1 MPVVSE
7 ANLID
12 THAHLEMP
20 QFDGDR
26 DEVIKRTVESGI
38 SLIIDVGSDLSGSR
52 TALEL
57 ARRYDFIYASAGIHP
72 HEGKGVTIETY
83 KEVRKLL
90 SDPKVVAVGEIGLDY
105 YKDYSP
111 RDIQQ
116 REFINQIRIA
126 KEFKKPVIVHSRD
139 AREDTLKILKDEKV
153 SEIGGIMHCFSGDEE
168 MARRCMDMGFYI
180 SFAGPVT
187 YPNAERLRS
196 VVKSIPTNRLLTET
210 DCPYLAPQ
218 QMRGKRNEPAYV
230 RYVAEKIAE
239 VKGLSLEDVERV
251 IRLNVYNLFEIG
263 DIDKTGRRTY
273 KIRNSLYLNITN
285 RCTNECFFCTRI
297 SDPWVHGYNLR
308 LEGEPSAEDI
318 IKEIGDPNV
327 YDEVVF
333 CGYGEPTLR
342 LDVIKEVSRRVKDMG
357 GKVRLDTNGHGNL
370 INKRNILPEL
380 KGIIDTIS
388 ISLNAENS
396 EKYNKICHPVFNGS
410 AGSPFTYEAV
420 KDFIREAKKYI
431 PEVIATIVDV
441 PEVDEEK
448 CKEIAEKEL
457 GVKFRERRYNVVG

>member
-72 HEGKGVTIETY
+72 HEVKGVTIETY
-83 KEVRKLL
+83 KEIRELL

-168 MARRCMDMGFYI
+168 MAKICMDMGFYI

-187 YPNAERLRS
+187 YPNADKLRK

-239 VKGLSLEDVERV
+239 VKGLSLEDIER
-251 IRLNVYNLFEIG
+251 IIELNVYNLFRIG
-263 DIDKTGRRTY
+263 RPDKMGRITY

-297 SDPWVHGYNLR
+297 SDPWVQGYNLR

-318 IKEIGDPNV
+318 IKEIGDPKV

-342 LDVIKEVSRRVKDMG
+342 LNIIKEVSKKIKEIG
-357 GKVRLDTNGHGNL
+357 GKIRLNTNGHGNL

-388 ISLNAENS
+388 ISLNAEDN
-396 EKYNKICHPVFNGS
+396 EKYNKICHPIFKNG
-410 AGSPFTYEAV
+410 TYEAV
-420 KDFIREAKKYI
+420 KEFIREAKKYI
-431 PEVIATIVDV
+431 PEVVATIVDV

-457 GVKFRERRYNVVG
+457 GVKFRERRYNIVG

>member
-1 MPVVSE
+1 M
-7 ANLID
+7 ID

-57 ARRYDFIYASAGIHP
+57 ARRYDFIYASVGIHP
-72 HEGKGVTIETY
+72 HEVKEITTDTY
-83 KEVRKLL
+83 KEIRKLIT
-90 SDPKVVAVGEIGLDY
+90 DPKVVAVGEIGLDY

-168 MARRCMDMGFYI
+168 MAKICMDMGFYI

-187 YPNAERLRS
+187 YPNADKLRK

-230 RYVAEKIAE
+230 RHVAEKVAE
-239 VKGLSLEDVERV
+239 VKGLTVEDIERV
-251 IRLNVYNLFEIG
+251 IRLNVHNLFGIGDVNEIG
-263 DIDKTGRRTY
+263 RVTY

-285 RCTNECFFCTRI
+285 RCTNECYFCARTT
-297 SDPWVHGYNLR
+297 DPWVQGYNLR
-308 LEGEPSAEDI
+308 LEDEPLSEDI
-318 IKEIGDPNV
+318 LKEIGDPKR
-327 YDEVVF
+327 YDEIVF

-342 LDVIKEVSRRVKDMG
+342 LNVIEEVSKKVKEMG
-357 GKVRLDTNGHGNL
+357 GKIRLNTNGHGNL

-380 KGIIDTIS
+380 KGLVDTIS
-388 ISLNAENS
+388 VSIDAEDS
-396 EKYNKICHPVFNGS
+396 EKYNKICHPVFKNG
-410 AGSPFTYEAV
+410 TYEAV
-420 KDFIREAKKYI
+420 KEFIMEAKKYI
-431 PEVIATIVDV
+431 SEVIATIVDV

>member
-72 HEGKGVTIETY
+72 HEVKGVTIETY

-187 YPNAERLRS
+187 YPNADKLRK

-239 VKGLSLEDVERV
+239 VKGLSLEDIER
-251 IRLNVYNLFEIG
+251 IIELNVYNLFRIG
-263 DIDKTGRRTY
+263 RPDKMGRRTY

-297 SDPWVHGYNLR
+297 SDPWVQGYNLR

-318 IKEIGDPNV
+318 IKEIGDPKV

-342 LDVIKEVSRRVKDMG
+342 LNIIKEVSKKIKEIG
-357 GKVRLDTNGHGNL
+357 GKIRLNTNGHGNL

-388 ISLNAENS
+388 ISLNAEDN
-396 EKYNKICHPVFNGS
+396 EKYNKICHPIFKNG
-410 AGSPFTYEAV
+410 TYEAV
-420 KDFIREAKKYI
+420 KEFIREAKKYI
-431 PEVIATIVDV
+431 PDVVATIVDV

-457 GVKFRERRYNVVG
+457 GVKFRERRYNIVG

>member
-72 HEGKGVTIETY
+72 HEVKGVTIETY
-83 KEVRKLL
+83 KEIRELL

-168 MARRCMDMGFYI
+168 MAKICMDMGFYI

-187 YPNAERLRS
+187 YPNADKLRK

-239 VKGLSLEDVERV
+239 VKGLSLEDIER
-251 IRLNVYNLFEIG
+251 IIELNVYNLFRIG
-263 DIDKTGRRTY
+263 RPDKMGRRTY

-297 SDPWVHGYNLR
+297 SDPWVQGYNLR

-318 IKEIGDPNV
+318 IKEIGDPKV

-342 LDVIKEVSRRVKDMG
+342 LNIIKEVSKKIKELG
-357 GKVRLDTNGHGNL
+357 GKIRLNTNGHGNL

-388 ISLNAENS
+388 ISLNAEDN
-396 EKYNKICHPVFNGS
+396 EKYNKICHPIFKNG
-410 AGSPFTYEAV
+410 TYEAV
-420 KDFIREAKKYI
+420 KEFIREAKKYI
-431 PEVIATIVDV
+431 PDVVATIVDV

-457 GVKFRERRYNVVG
+457 GVKFRERRYNIVG

>member
-72 HEGKGVTIETY
+72 HEVKGVTIETY
-83 KEVRKLL
+83 KEIRELL

-187 YPNAERLRS
+187 YPNADKLRK

-239 VKGLSLEDVERV
+239 VKGLSLEDIER
-251 IRLNVYNLFEIG
+251 IIELNVYNLFRIG
-263 DIDKTGRRTY
+263 RPDKMGRRTY

-297 SDPWVHGYNLR
+297 SDPWVQGYNLR

-318 IKEIGDPNV
+318 IKEIGDPKV

-342 LDVIKEVSRRVKDMG
+342 LNIIKEVSKKIKELG
-357 GKVRLDTNGHGNL
+357 GKIRLNTNGHGNL

-388 ISLNAENS
+388 ISLNAEDN
-396 EKYNKICHPVFNGS
+396 EKYNKICHPIFKNG
-410 AGSPFTYEAV
+410 TYEAV
-420 KDFIREAKKYI
+420 KEFIREAKKYI
-431 PEVIATIVDV
+431 PDVVATIVDV

-457 GVKFRERRYNVVG
+457 GVKFRERRYNIVG

>member
-72 HEGKGVTIETY
+72 HEVKGVTIETY

-168 MARRCMDMGFYI
+168 MARMCMDMGFYI

-187 YPNAERLRS
+187 YPNADKLRK

-239 VKGLSLEDVERV
+239 VKGLSLEDIER
-251 IRLNVYNLFEIG
+251 IIELNVYNLFRIG
-263 DIDKTGRRTY
+263 RPDKMGRRTY

-297 SDPWVHGYNLR
+297 SDPWVQGYNLR

-318 IKEIGDPNV
+318 IKEIGDPKV

-342 LDVIKEVSRRVKDMG
+342 LNIIKEVSKKIKELG
-357 GKVRLDTNGHGNL
+357 GKIRLNTNGHGNL

-388 ISLNAENS
+388 ISLNAEDN
-396 EKYNKICHPVFNGS
+396 EKYNKICHPIFKNG
-410 AGSPFTYEAV
+410 TYEAV
-420 KDFIREAKKYI
+420 KEFIREAKKYI
-431 PEVIATIVDV
+431 PDVVATIVDV

-457 GVKFRERRYNVVG
+457 GVKFRERRYNIVG

>member
-72 HEGKGVTIETY
+72 HEVKGVTIETY
-83 KEVRKLL
+83 KEIRELL

-187 YPNAERLRS
+187 YPNADKLRK

-239 VKGLSLEDVERV
+239 VKGLSLEDIER
-251 IRLNVYNLFEIG
+251 IIELNVYNLFRIG
-263 DIDKTGRRTY
+263 RPDKMGRRTY

-297 SDPWVHGYNLR
+297 SDPWVQGYNLR

-318 IKEIGDPNV
+318 IKEIGDPKV

-342 LDVIKEVSRRVKDMG
+342 LNIIKEVSKKIKEIG
-357 GKVRLDTNGHGNL
+357 GKIRLNTNGHGNL

-388 ISLNAENS
+388 ISLNAEDN
-396 EKYNKICHPVFNGS
+396 EKYNKICHPIFKNG
-410 AGSPFTYEAV
+410 TYEAV
-420 KDFIREAKKYI
+420 KEFIREAKKYI
-431 PEVIATIVDV
+431 PEVVATIVDV

-457 GVKFRERRYNVVG
+457 GVKFRERRYNIVG

>member
-1 MPVVSE
+1 MPVVSK

-26 DEVIKRTVESGI
+26 DEVIKKAVDSGI

-57 ARRYDFIYASAGIHP
+57 AHRYDFIYASAGIHP
-72 HEGKGVTIETY
+72 HEVKGVTIETY
-83 KEVRKLL
+83 KEIRKLL
-90 SDPKVVAVGEIGLDY
+90 SDPKVIAIGEIGLDY

-139 AREDTLKILKDEKV
+139 AREDTLEILKDEKV

-187 YPNAERLRS
+187 YPNADKLRK
-196 VVKSIPTNRLLTET
+196 VIKSIPTNRLLTET

-218 QMRGKRNEPAYV
+218 QMRGKRNEPANV

-239 VKGLSLEDVERV
+239 AKGLNFEDIERT
-251 IRLNVYNLFEIG
+251 IELNVYNLFRIG
-263 DIDKTGRRTY
+263 RPDKTGRITY

-297 SDPWVHGYNLR
+297 SDPWVQGYNLR

-318 IKEIGDPNV
+318 IKEIGDPKV

-342 LDVIKEVSRRVKDMG
+342 LSLIKEVSKKIKEMG
-357 GKVRLDTNGHGNL
+357 GKIRLNTNGHGNL

-380 KGIIDTIS
+380 KGLVDS
-388 ISLNAENS
+388 VSVSLNAENS
-396 EKYNKICHPVFNGS
+396 EKYNKICHPIFKND
-410 AGSPFTYEAV
+410 TYEAV

-431 PEVIATIVDV
+431 PEVVATIVDV

>member
-7 ANLID
+7 VNLID

-72 HEGKGVTIETY
+72 HEVKGVTIETY
-83 KEVRKLL
+83 KEIREML

-187 YPNAERLRS
+187 YPNADKLRK

-230 RYVAEKIAE
+230 RYMAEKIAE
-239 VKGLSLEDVERV
+239 VKGLSLEDIER
-251 IRLNVYNLFEIG
+251 IIELNVYNLFRIG
-263 DIDKTGRRTY
+263 RPDKIGRITY

-297 SDPWVHGYNLR
+297 SDPWVQGYNLR

-318 IKEIGDPNV
+318 LKEIGDPKV

-342 LDVIKEVSRRVKDMG
+342 LNIIKEVSKKIKEIG
-357 GKVRLDTNGHGNL
+357 GKIRLNTNGHGNL

-388 ISLNAENS
+388 ISLNAEDN
-396 EKYNKICHPVFNGS
+396 EKYNKICHPIFKNG
-410 AGSPFTYEAV
+410 TYEAV
-420 KDFIREAKKYI
+420 KEFIREAKKYI
-431 PEVIATIVDV
+431 PEVVATIVDV

>member
-72 HEGKGVTIETY
+72 HEVKGVTIETY

-187 YPNAERLRS
+187 YPNADKLRK

-239 VKGLSLEDVERV
+239 VKGLSLEDIER
-251 IRLNVYNLFEIG
+251 IIELNVYNLFRIG
-263 DIDKTGRRTY
+263 RPDKMGRRTY

-297 SDPWVHGYNLR
+297 SDPWVQGYNLR

-318 IKEIGDPNV
+318 IKEIGDPKV

-342 LDVIKEVSRRVKDMG
+342 LNIIKEVSKKIKELG
-357 GKVRLDTNGHGNL
+357 GKIRLNTNGHGNL

-388 ISLNAENS
+388 ISLNAEDN
-396 EKYNKICHPVFNGS
+396 EKYNKICHPIFKNG
-410 AGSPFTYEAV
+410 TYEAV
-420 KDFIREAKKYI
+420 KEFIREAKKYI
-431 PEVIATIVDV
+431 PDVVATIVDV

-457 GVKFRERRYNVVG
+457 GVKFRERRYNIVG

>member
-38 SLIIDVGSDLSGSR
+38 SLIIDVGSDLKGSR

-72 HEGKGVTIETY
+72 HEVKGVTIETY

-187 YPNAERLRS
+187 YPNADKLRK

-239 VKGLSLEDVERV
+239 VKGLSLEDIER
-251 IRLNVYNLFEIG
+251 IIELNVYNLFRIG
-263 DIDKTGRRTY
+263 RPDKMGRRTY

-297 SDPWVHGYNLR
+297 SDPWVQGYNLR

-318 IKEIGDPNV
+318 IKEIGDPKV

-342 LDVIKEVSRRVKDMG
+342 LNIIKEVSKKIKELG
-357 GKVRLDTNGHGNL
+357 GKIRLNTNGHGNL

-388 ISLNAENS
+388 ISLNAEDN
-396 EKYNKICHPVFNGS
+396 EKYNKICHPIFKNG
-410 AGSPFTYEAV
+410 TYEAV
-420 KDFIREAKKYI
+420 KEFIREAKKYI
-431 PEVIATIVDV
+431 PEVVATIVDV

-457 GVKFRERRYNVVG
+457 GVKFRERRYNIVG

>member
-72 HEGKGVTIETY
+72 HEVKGVTIETY
-83 KEVRKLL
+83 KEIRELL

-168 MARRCMDMGFYI
+168 MAKICMDMGFYI

-187 YPNAERLRS
+187 YPNADKLRK

-239 VKGLSLEDVERV
+239 VKGLSLEDIER
-251 IRLNVYNLFEIG
+251 IIELNVYNLFRIG
-263 DIDKTGRRTY
+263 RPDKMGRRTY

-297 SDPWVHGYNLR
+297 SDPWVQGYNLR

-318 IKEIGDPNV
+318 IKEIGDPKV

-342 LDVIKEVSRRVKDMG
+342 LNIIKEVSKKIKELG
-357 GKVRLDTNGHGNL
+357 GKIRLNTNGHGNL

-388 ISLNAENS
+388 ISLNAEDN
-396 EKYNKICHPVFNGS
+396 EKYNKICHPIFKNG
-410 AGSPFTYEAV
+410 TYEAV
-420 KDFIREAKKYI
+420 KEFIREAKKYI
-431 PEVIATIVDV
+431 PEVVATIVDV

-457 GVKFRERRYNVVG
+457 GVKFRERRYNIVG

>member
-72 HEGKGVTIETY
+72 HEVKGVTIETY
-83 KEVRKLL
+83 KEIRELL

-180 SFAGPVT
+180 SFAGPIT
-187 YPNAERLRS
+187 YPNADKLRK
-196 VVKSIPTNRLLTET
+196 VVKSIPTNRLLIET

-230 RYVAEKIAE
+230 RHVAEKVAE
-239 VKGLSLEDVERV
+239 VKGLTVEDIERV
-251 IRLNVYNLFEIG
+251 IRLNVHNLFGIGDVNEIG
-263 DIDKTGRRTY
+263 RVTY

-285 RCTNECFFCTRI
+285 RCTNECYFCARTT
-297 SDPWVHGYNLR
+297 DPWVQGYNLR
-308 LEGEPSAEDI
+308 LEDEPLSEDI
-318 IKEIGDPNV
+318 LKEIGDPKR
-327 YDEVVF
+327 YDEIVF

-342 LDVIKEVSRRVKDMG
+342 LNVIEEVSKKVKEMG
-357 GKVRLDTNGHGNL
+357 GKIRLNTNGHGNL

-380 KGIIDTIS
+380 KGLVDTIS
-388 ISLNAENS
+388 VSIDAEDS
-396 EKYNKICHPVFNGS
+396 EKYNKICHPVFKNG
-410 AGSPFTYEAV
+410 TYEAV
-420 KDFIREAKKYI
+420 KEFIMEAKKYI
-431 PEVIATIVDV
+431 PEVVATIVDV

>member
-38 SLIIDVGSDLSGSR
+38 SLIIDVGSDLKGSR

-72 HEGKGVTIETY
+72 HEVKGVTIETY
-83 KEVRKLL
+83 KEIRELL

-187 YPNAERLRS
+187 YPNADKLRK

-239 VKGLSLEDVERV
+239 VKGLSLEDIER
-251 IRLNVYNLFEIG
+251 IIELNVYNLFRIG
-263 DIDKTGRRTY
+263 RPDKMGRRTY

-297 SDPWVHGYNLR
+297 SDPWVQGYNLR

-318 IKEIGDPNV
+318 IKEIGDPKV

-342 LDVIKEVSRRVKDMG
+342 LNIIKEVSKKIKELG
-357 GKVRLDTNGHGNL
+357 GKIRLNTNGHGNL

-388 ISLNAENS
+388 ISLNAEDN
-396 EKYNKICHPVFNGS
+396 EKYNKICHPIFKNG
-410 AGSPFTYEAV
+410 TYEAV
-420 KDFIREAKKYI
+420 KEFIREAKKYI
-431 PEVIATIVDV
+431 PEVVATIVDV

>member
-72 HEGKGVTIETY
+72 HEVKGVTIETY
-83 KEVRKLL
+83 KEIRELL

-168 MARRCMDMGFYI
+168 MAKICMDMGFYI

-187 YPNAERLRS
+187 YPNADKLRK

-239 VKGLSLEDVERV
+239 VKGLSLEDIER
-251 IRLNVYNLFEIG
+251 IIELNVYNLFRIG
-263 DIDKTGRRTY
+263 RPDKMGRRTY

-297 SDPWVHGYNLR
+297 SDPWVQGYNLR

-318 IKEIGDPNV
+318 IKEIGDPKV

-342 LDVIKEVSRRVKDMG
+342 LNIIKEVSKKIKELG
-357 GKVRLDTNGHGNL
+357 GKIRLNTNGHGNL

-380 KGIIDTIS
+380 KGIIDNIS
-388 ISLNAENS
+388 ISLNAEDN
-396 EKYNKICHPVFNGS
+396 EKYNKICHPIFKNG
-410 AGSPFTYEAV
+410 TYEAV
-420 KDFIREAKKYI
+420 KEFIREAKKYI
-431 PEVIATIVDV
+431 PEVVATIVDV

-457 GVKFRERRYNVVG
+457 GVKFRERRYNIVG

>member
-1 MPVVSE
+1 MPEMSK

-26 DEVIKRTVESGI
+26 DEVIKKAVDSGI

-72 HEGKGVTIETY
+72 HEVKGVTIETY
-83 KEVRKLL
+83 KEIRELL

-105 YKDYSP
+105 YKDYAP

-153 SEIGGIMHCFSGDEE
+153 AEIGGIMHCFSGDEE
-168 MARRCMDMGFYI
+168 MANRCMDMGFYI
-180 SFAGPVT
+180 SFAGPIT
-187 YPNAERLRS
+187 YPNADKLRK

-218 QMRGKRNEPAYV
+218 QMRGKRNEPANV
-230 RYVAEKIAE
+230 RYVAEKIAAL
-239 VKGLSLEDVERV
+239 KGLSLEDIER
-251 IRLNVYNLFEIG
+251 IIELNVYNLFGIG
-263 DIDKTGRRTY
+263 RPDKTGRITY

-297 SDPWVHGYNLR
+297 SDPWVQGYNLR
-308 LEGEPSAEDI
+308 LEGEPSAGDI
-318 IKEIGDPNV
+318 IKEIGDPKV

-342 LDVIKEVSRRVKDMG
+342 LSLIKEVSKKIKELG
-357 GKVRLDTNGHGNL
+357 GKIRLNTNGHGNL

-388 ISLNAENS
+388 ISLNAEDN
-396 EKYNKICHPVFNGS
+396 EKYNKICHPIFKNG
-410 AGSPFTYEAV
+410 TYEAV

-431 PEVIATIVDV
+431 PEVVATIVDV
-441 PEVDEEK
+441 PEVDEEECRK
-448 CKEIAEKEL
+448 IAEKEL
-457 GVKFRERRYNVVG
+457 GVKFRERRYNIVG

>member
-1 MPVVSE
+1 M
-7 ANLID
+7 ID

-38 SLIIDVGSDLSGSR
+38 SLIIDVGSDLKGSR

-72 HEGKGVTIETY
+72 HEVKGVTIETY
-83 KEVRKLL
+83 KEIRELL

-187 YPNAERLRS
+187 YPNADKLRK

-239 VKGLSLEDVERV
+239 VKGLSLEDIER
-251 IRLNVYNLFEIG
+251 IIELNVYNLFRIG
-263 DIDKTGRRTY
+263 RPDKMGRRTY

-297 SDPWVHGYNLR
+297 SDPWVQGYNLR

-318 IKEIGDPNV
+318 IKEIGDPKV

-342 LDVIKEVSRRVKDMG
+342 LNIIKEVSKKIKELG
-357 GKVRLDTNGHGNL
+357 GKIRLNTNGHGNL

-388 ISLNAENS
+388 ISLNAEDN
-396 EKYNKICHPVFNGS
+396 EKYNKICHPIFKNG
-410 AGSPFTYEAV
+410 TYEAV
-420 KDFIREAKKYI
+420 KEFIREAKKYI
-431 PEVIATIVDV
+431 PDVVATIVDV

-457 GVKFRERRYNVVG
+457 GVKFRERRYNIVG

>member
-72 HEGKGVTIETY
+72 HEVKGVTIETY
-83 KEVRKLL
+83 KEIRELL

-187 YPNAERLRS
+187 YPNADKLRK

-239 VKGLSLEDVERV
+239 VKGLSLEDIER
-251 IRLNVYNLFEIG
+251 IIELNVYNLFRIG
-263 DIDKTGRRTY
+263 RPDKMGRRTY

-297 SDPWVHGYNLR
+297 SDPWVQGYNLR

-318 IKEIGDPNV
+318 IKEIGDPKV

-342 LDVIKEVSRRVKDMG
+342 LNIIKEVSKKIKELG
-357 GKVRLDTNGHGNL
+357 GKIRLNTNGHGNL

-388 ISLNAENS
+388 ISLNAEDN
-396 EKYNKICHPVFNGS
+396 EKYNKICHPIFKNG
-410 AGSPFTYEAV
+410 TYEAV
-420 KDFIREAKKYI
+420 KEFIREAKKYI
-431 PEVIATIVDV
+431 PEVVATIVDV

-457 GVKFRERRYNVVG
+457 GVKFRERRYNIVG

>member
-72 HEGKGVTIETY
+72 HEVKGVTIETY
-83 KEVRKLL
+83 KEIREML

-126 KEFKKPVIVHSRD
+126 KEFKKPVIVHCRD

-153 SEIGGIMHCFSGDEE
+153 SEIGGIMHYFSGDEE

-239 VKGLSLEDVERV
+239 VKGLSLEDIER
-251 IRLNVYNLFEIG
+251 IIELNVYNLFRIG
-263 DIDKTGRRTY
+263 RPDKMGRITY

-297 SDPWVHGYNLR
+297 SDPWVQGYNLR
-308 LEGEPSAEDI
+308 LECEPSAEDI
-318 IKEIGDPNV
+318 IKEIGDPKV

-342 LDVIKEVSRRVKDMG
+342 LNIIKEVSKKIKELG
-357 GKVRLDTNGHGNL
+357 GKIRLNTNGHGNL

-388 ISLNAENS
+388 ISLNAEDN
-396 EKYNKICHPVFNGS
+396 EKYNKICHPIFKNG
-410 AGSPFTYEAV
+410 TYEAV
-420 KDFIREAKKYI
+420 KEFIREAKKYI
-431 PEVIATIVDV
+431 PEVVATIVDV

-457 GVKFRERRYNVVG
+457 GVKFRERKYNVVG

>member
-72 HEGKGVTIETY
+72 HEVKGVTIETY
-83 KEVRKLL
+83 KEIRELL

-180 SFAGPVT
+180 SFAGPIT
-187 YPNAERLRS
+187 YPNADKLRK
-196 VVKSIPTNRLLTET
+196 VVKSIPTNRLLIET

-230 RYVAEKIAE
+230 RHVAEKVAE
-239 VKGLSLEDVERV
+239 VKGLTVEDIERV
-251 IRLNVYNLFEIG
+251 IRLNVHNLFGIGDVNEIG
-263 DIDKTGRRTY
+263 RVTY

-285 RCTNECFFCTRI
+285 RCTNECYFCARTT
-297 SDPWVHGYNLR
+297 DPWVQGYNLR
-308 LEGEPSAEDI
+308 LEDEPLSEDI
-318 IKEIGDPNV
+318 LKEIGDPKR
-327 YDEVVF
+327 YDEIVF

-342 LDVIKEVSRRVKDMG
+342 LNVIEEVSKKVKEMG
-357 GKVRLDTNGHGNL
+357 GKIRLNTNGHGNL

-380 KGIIDTIS
+380 KGLVDTIS
-388 ISLNAENS
+388 VSIDAEDS
-396 EKYNKICHPVFNGS
+396 EKYNKICHPVFKNG
-410 AGSPFTYEAV
+410 TYEAV
-420 KDFIREAKKYI
+420 KEFIMEAKKYI
-431 PEVIATIVDV
+431 SEVIATIVDV

>member
-1 MPVVSE
+1 M
-7 ANLID
+7 ID

-38 SLIIDVGSDLSGSR
+38 SLIIDVGSDLKGSR

-72 HEGKGVTIETY
+72 HEVKEITTDTY
-83 KEVRKLL
+83 KEIIKLIT
-90 SDPKVVAVGEIGLDY
+90 DPKVVAVGEIGLDY

-180 SFAGPVT
+180 SFAGPIT
-187 YPNAERLRS
+187 YPNADKLRK
-196 VVKSIPTNRLLTET
+196 VVKSIPTNRLLIET

-230 RYVAEKIAE
+230 RHVAEKVAE
-239 VKGLSLEDVERV
+239 VKGLTVEDIERV
-251 IRLNVYNLFEIG
+251 IRLNVHNLFGIGDVNEIG
-263 DIDKTGRRTY
+263 RVTY

-285 RCTNECFFCTRI
+285 RCTNECYFCARTT
-297 SDPWVHGYNLR
+297 DPWVQGYNLR
-308 LEGEPSAEDI
+308 LEDEPLSEDI
-318 IKEIGDPNV
+318 LKEIGDPKR
-327 YDEVVF
+327 YDEIVF

-342 LDVIKEVSRRVKDMG
+342 LNVIEEVSKKVKEMG
-357 GKVRLDTNGHGNL
+357 GKIRLNTNGHGNL

-380 KGIIDTIS
+380 KGLVDTIS
-388 ISLNAENS
+388 VSIDAEDS
-396 EKYNKICHPVFNGS
+396 EKYNKICHPVFKNG
-410 AGSPFTYEAV
+410 TYEAV
-420 KDFIREAKKYI
+420 KEFIMEAKKYI
-431 PEVIATIVDV
+431 SEVIATIVDV

>member
-1 MPVVSE
+1 M
-7 ANLID
+7 ID

-38 SLIIDVGSDLSGSR
+38 SLIIDVGSDLKGSR

-72 HEGKGVTIETY
+72 HEVKGVTIETY
-83 KEVRKLL
+83 KEIRELL

-180 SFAGPVT
+180 SFAGPIT
-187 YPNAERLRS
+187 YPNADKLRK
-196 VVKSIPTNRLLTET
+196 VVKSIPTNRLLIET

-230 RYVAEKIAE
+230 RHVAEKVAE
-239 VKGLSLEDVERV
+239 VKGLTVEDIERV
-251 IRLNVYNLFEIG
+251 IRLNVHNLFGIGDVNEIG
-263 DIDKTGRRTY
+263 RVTY

-285 RCTNECFFCTRI
+285 RCTNECYFCARTT
-297 SDPWVHGYNLR
+297 DPWVQGYNLR
-308 LEGEPSAEDI
+308 LEDEPLSEDI
-318 IKEIGDPNV
+318 LKEIGDPKR
-327 YDEVVF
+327 YDEIVF

-342 LDVIKEVSRRVKDMG
+342 LNVIEEVSKKVKEMG
-357 GKVRLDTNGHGNL
+357 GKIRLNTNGHGNL

-380 KGIIDTIS
+380 KGLVDTIS
-388 ISLNAENS
+388 VSIDAEDS
-396 EKYNKICHPVFNGS
+396 EKYNKICHPVFKNG
-410 AGSPFTYEAV
+410 TYEAV
-420 KDFIREAKKYI
+420 KEFIMEAKKYI
-431 PEVIATIVDV
+431 SEVIATIVDV

>member
-72 HEGKGVTIETY
+72 HEVKGVTIETY
-83 KEVRKLL
+83 KEIRELL

-168 MARRCMDMGFYI
+168 MAKICMDMGFYI

-187 YPNAERLRS
+187 YPNADKLRK

-239 VKGLSLEDVERV
+239 VKGLSLEDIER
-251 IRLNVYNLFEIG
+251 IIELNVYNLFRIG
-263 DIDKTGRRTY
+263 RPDKMGRRTY

-297 SDPWVHGYNLR
+297 SDPWVQGYNLR

-318 IKEIGDPNV
+318 IKEIGDPKV

-342 LDVIKEVSRRVKDMG
+342 LNIIKEVSKKIKEIG
-357 GKVRLDTNGHGNL
+357 GKIRLNTNGHGNL

-388 ISLNAENS
+388 ISLNAEDN
-396 EKYNKICHPVFNGS
+396 EKYNKICHPIFKNG
-410 AGSPFTYEAV
+410 TYEAV
-420 KDFIREAKKYI
+420 KEFIREAKKYI
-431 PEVIATIVDV
+431 PEVVATIVDV

-457 GVKFRERRYNVVG
+457 GVKFRERRYNIVG